1 MSTRVE
7 SERRTS
13 FTPLRVR
20 GGVSLWSV
28 LTGVVV
34 AFGALFLLSAI
45 VGGILA
51 ATGVDAQEEVAAGTR
66 EAGLGA
72 GIALVIAVFLA
83 YMWGGYT
90 AGRMGRGAGFANGL
104 LVPIL
109 ALIVAA
115 VIAGIVA
122 ALGAD
127 ADLNISLSEWR
138 LPVSEN
144 ELVDFGRVIGIAA
157 LVAMF
162 LGGIAGGMAGSGWHR
177 KLERRAI
184 DEEREAAAERAPV
197 DDRRPAQTDAD
208 ARTRE
213 TPAVRD
219 ERETTTTH
227 RPRT

>member
-51 ATGVDAQEEVAAGTR
+51 ATGVDAQEEVAEGTR

-83 YMWGGYT
+83 
-90 AGRMGRGAGFANGL
+90 
-104 LVPIL
+104 
-109 ALIVAA
+109 
-115 VIAGIVA
+115 
-122 ALGAD
+122 
-127 ADLNISLSEWR
+127 
-138 LPVSEN
+138 
-144 ELVDFGRVIGIAA
+144 
-157 LVAMF
+157 
-162 LGGIAGGMAGSGWHR
+162 
-177 KLERRAI
+177 
-184 DEEREAAAERAPV
+184 
-197 DDRRPAQTDAD
+197 
-208 ARTRE
+208 
-213 TPAVRD
+213 
-219 ERETTTTH
+219 
-227 RPRT
+227 

>member
-90 AGRMGRGAGFANGL
+90 AGRMGRGSGFANGL
-104 LVPIL
+104 LVPIGV
-109 ALIVAA
+109 LILL
-115 VIAGIVA
+115 VIVGAIVWA
-122 ALGAD
+122 FGASEGFE
-127 ADLNISLSEWR
+127 LPSVSKQIPIEGQYQNI
-138 LPVSEN
+138 
-144 ELVDFGRVIGIAA
+144 DFQIGI
-157 LVAMF
+157 LVATLAAIF
-162 LGGIAGGMAGSGWHR
+162 IGGILGGMLGSRWHT
-177 KLERRAI
+177 KLERRAEA
-184 DEEREAAAERAPV
+184 DRHERVVE
-197 DDRRPAQTDAD
+197 DRRA
-208 ARTRE
+208 
-213 TPAVRD
+213 
-219 ERETTTTH
+219 
-227 RPRT
+227 